1 MKAHDSSPLN
11 DYIEYPS
18 DEMLQRSAD
27 FYENIK
33 RRHSVRSFS
42 NRPVAKRIIE
52 NCIKAAG
59 TAPSGANHQPW
70 HFVAISSH
78 DVKKQI
84 RQQAEVHESNFYQG
98 RGSEEWLDALKPL
111 GTDANKPYLEHAP
124 WLIAVFS
131 EKKGGIAVED
141 KNTNY
146 YVHESVGIATGFL
159 INALHSSGLVTL
171 THTPKPM
178 SFLTK
183 VCDRDENKAIFV
195 QPFAQNIPVVFL
207 SSGKVTLINVP
218 HCLQAMS
225 RPASTFFIK
234 AF

>member
-1 MKAHDSSPLN
+1 MKAHNSSPLS
-11 DYIEYPS
+11 DYIEYTP
-18 DEMLQRSAD
+18 DEMLQRSAE

-33 RRHSVRSFS
+33 RRHSIRSFS
-42 NRPVAKRIIE
+42 DRLVAKKIIE

-70 HFVAISSH
+70 HFVAINNI

-84 RQQAEVHESNFYQG
+84 RQQAEIHESNFYHG
-98 RGSEEWLDALKPL
+98 RASGEWLDALKPL
-111 GTDANKPYLEHAP
+111 GTDAKKPYLEHAP

-131 EKKGGIAVED
+131 EKKGGVATED

-159 INALHSSGLVTL
+159 IHALHSSGLVTL

-178 SFLTK
+178 SFLSK
-183 VCDRDENKAIFV
+183 ICGRDDN
-195 QPFAQNIPVVFL
+195 
-207 SSGKVTLINVP
+207 
-218 HCLQAMS
+218 S
-225 RPASTFFIK
+225 RPYMLLIVGYPSEDATIPDHATRKKSLEDIATFL
-234 AF
+234 